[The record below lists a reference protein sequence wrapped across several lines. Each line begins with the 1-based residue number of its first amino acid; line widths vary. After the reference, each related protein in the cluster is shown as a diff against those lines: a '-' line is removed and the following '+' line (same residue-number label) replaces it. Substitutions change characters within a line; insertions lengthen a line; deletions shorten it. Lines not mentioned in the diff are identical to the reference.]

1 MNEPEPSSVPDAGA
15 CLPDLL
21 EEQAA
26 RTPDRVAVASEQGD
40 LTYRELH
47 ERANR
52 LARHLQA
59 MGIGPE
65 VRVGLCTDRSP
76 GMMVGLLGI
85 LKAGAAYL
93 PLEPSQPADRLA
105 WTLSDADVEVVVG
118 QERLLAALP
127 VRRLRTVQLERGEW
141 LQQPPSPPPR
151 PVLPDSAAYVI
162 YTSGSTGHPKGVVN
176 THRAIRNRLL
186 WMRER
191 FPLRDDDHF
200 LQKTPI
206 GFDVSVW
213 ELFWHL
219 IAGGR
224 LVMSRPGGHKDP
236 NYLVSAIERERITGI
251 HFVPSMFRVFLA
263 TPGLRRCSSLRR
275 VFCSGEALTPDLVRL
290 FFQRF
295 GEDGPELHNLYGPT
309 EAAVEVS
316 WWHCRPED
324 ARAPVP
330 IGHPLVNVHLPVLGP
345 DLLPVPA
352 GEAAELCIGGVQV
365 ARGYLDRPALTAER
379 FVPDPL
385 SAEPGGRLYR
395 TGDLA
400 RERADG
406 AIDFLGRIDH
416 QIKIRGFRIEP
427 GEVEAA
433 LLDFPGVRE
442 AAVLARE
449 GAPGELRLVAYVA
462 PAVPAEALRGFLAER
477 LLDYMVP
484 AAFVFLE
491 ALPLSTGGKL
501 DRKALPAPGP
511 DEDREVVAP
520 RTPLESFL
528 AGLFRE
534 LLGVGRVGVHDSFFT
549 LGGTSISGALL
560 INRLQEKLGEVCHLV
575 TLFDH
580 PTVERLAAFLAREYR
595 EAVERAWGATSLGDG
610 PAGPSIGRRIDAT
623 RVEEFRSLIPP
634 LPAPMERSA
643 KKNPRALFV
652 LAPPRSGTTLLRV
665 LLGGSQKLFSPPEL
679 ELLSFT
685 SMAERRAAL
694 GERDGFWLEGVIR
707 TVMEAR
713 ECDVEEARRILA
725 ACEEEGWSTGR
736 FYAELQSW
744 IGDRL
749 LVDKT
754 TTYALSPSVLRQAE
768 EVFEA
773 PLYLHLVR
781 HPYGMIRS
789 FEEARL
795 DQIFGRHA
803 HGFTGRDLAELIWLL
818 SHQNISEHL
827 AGIPPERWLR
837 VRFEDLVRQPESVMR
852 GICSW
857 LGIDFHPDMA
867 DPSPHES
874 RRMTDGLH
882 PGGRMLGD
890 LKFHQHQ
897 GVESNVADRWREHHQ
912 EDFLGEPAWSQAALF
927 GYERPERV
935 ERSSATPI
943 RPLTREAGQ
952 AVPLSFAQERLW
964 FLNRLHP
971 DSPAY
976 NSPRLYQVQG
986 SLEVPLLAGALAE
999 VVRRHEALRTLFGEE
1014 GGSPVQIVQPF
1025 SPPAVHVIDLC
1036 GLPEAAR
1043 QTEADRRAQ
1052 EEARRPFDLGRGPL
1066 LRTVLFLS
1074 GAEEATLLLC
1084 FHHIVTDGWS
1094 MGVLRRELGFLY
1106 RQLAEGR
1113 PAALPPLAVQY
1124 ADFAVWQRTA
1134 LAGGSLEA
1142 QLAAWRRRLASS
1154 PPVLELPTDH
1164 PRPEVQGFRGG
1175 VERLDLPS
1183 PDVHRLEQMGREQGA
1198 TPIMVLAAALAA
1210 LLSRLSGQPAFALG
1224 LPAAGRTRAELEGMI
1239 GFFVNSLVL
1248 HADLSG
1254 DPLFATAVH
1263 QMREE
1268 CLFAYAHQE
1277 VPFERLVAELAPERT
1292 LSHTPFFQVML
1303 ALEEAT
1309 VQLDLGPGLSASSRE
1324 VTTGAAKFDLSL
1336 VVGRHA
1342 GGCTLRLEYAA
1353 DLFEAETARRFL
1365 RCFHTLLEGALAGPG
1380 RVSELPLLSHAE
1392 RGQALAAGSGHAVE
1406 VPGTPVHDLVR
1417 EQARRQPGALAVA
1430 SGAQRLTYAELDRR
1444 AGKLARLLRSHGLR
1458 SEGVAALLLERS
1470 PELVVAALAVLRTG
1484 GAYLPIDPA
1493 LPAER
1498 VLHMLRDSGARALV
1512 TTEALRGGL
1521 SEAPLPEAAVFFL
1534 DRALPEDGNREELP
1548 PVETSGPDNLAYVI
1562 YTSGS
1567 TGLPKGTELRHAG
1580 LSNLVQWHRR
1590 AYGLTAE
1597 DRCALVAGPG
1607 FDASVWEIWP
1617 ALASGASLH
1626 VPPADVVRTPPVL
1639 ASWLA
1644 EQRISVAFLPTP
1656 LAEAVLAEPLSREMA
1671 LRALL
1676 TGGDR
1681 LHRRPP
1687 RGLPFALVN
1696 HYGPTESTVV
1706 TTAAVVTPDGSGLPE
1721 IGVPIDNLRALVLD
1735 QGFQALPDGVPGELC
1750 VAGPG
1755 LARGYRGR
1763 PEITAERFV
1772 PDPFGEPG
1780 SRLYRTG
1787 DRVRRLSGGTLE
1799 FLGRIDRQVKIRG
1812 FRIELGEIEAA
1823 LSGLPGVRE
1832 AAVLVRPGEN
1842 RLTACVALRGSA
1854 GTTPA
1859 VLREELRQGLAL
1871 SLPEAMI
1878 PTAWVFLDTLPLT
1891 PNGKVDRR
1899 LLEGIEPLVEEAP
1912 DQAAGT
1918 PMEQLVAG
1926 LFAQMLGLGREPGV
1940 HGDFFHL
1947 GGHSLLATQLASRI
1961 REVCGVE
1968 LGVAE
1973 IFQRATVKHLAS
1985 RIEEAALQD
1994 GPRLPPPS
2002 RSERSTP
2009 APLAFSQQ
2017 SLWLLELLHP
2027 GTATYNIAREC
2038 ALPGRAEVPALAAA
2052 LREVVR
2058 RHEALRTRFE
2068 VPAGAGE
2075 PMQHPAAVEELPDFL
2090 PLLDLGSLPPEARR
2104 AEADRLSQDAAR
2116 QPYDLG
2122 RATLFRATLVR
2133 LGDEGDRLQL
2143 GMHHIV
2149 SDGWS
2154 VGVLLR
2160 ELSALYRAALTGAAS
2175 PLRELPLQYAD
2186 FAVWQRRQLDHEAL
2200 ERRLGW
2206 WRQRLQ
2212 GAPTVLELPPD
2223 RPRPTTPTYRGSNQR
2238 RPLGPELEETLAA
2251 FGRRHG
2257 ATPFMTLL
2265 ATFQSLLHRFSG
2277 QQDLVIGSPVA
2288 NRQWGELEGLIG
2300 LFVNIVPLR
2309 GDLSGNPGLA
2319 RLAGR
2324 VRDGALGAYA
2334 HQDLPFERIVEELQP
2349 PRDSSRSPLVQVI
2362 FALQQRLPDLVLGPG
2377 LAAPASEVTTAT
2389 AKFDLAF
2396 FVEQEAAGLTAAV
2409 EYATDLFDAA
2419 TMRHFLDSFQV
2430 LLEEA
2435 LRDPEAPLATLPL
2448 LQAGERAEVL
2458 ASSHGPAVTV
2468 PAAPVHL
2475 LVEEQ
2480 ARRRPEAPAIESEA
2494 ARLTYGDLAARAGN
2508 LSRTLRSLGAGSETV
2523 VALLLERSPE
2533 LVVAAL
2539 AALRTGAS
2547 YLPIDPALPAERVLY
2562 MLRDSGA
2569 RVLVT
2574 TGSRLAEL
2582 PEIPLG
2588 EHFVLRIEELLAGT
2602 AGEGIL
2608 EPSEAAGPDA
2618 LAYVIY
2624 TSGSTGLPKGTEL
2637 RHAGLANLCSW
2648 HRRVYGLSPEDRC
2661 SMVAGPGFDASVWEI
2676 WPTLTAGA
2684 SLHVPAADVARN
2696 PPALAVWLAER
2707 RISVAFLPTPVTDA
2721 FLGEPLPPGLSLR
2734 TLLTGGDRL
2743 RRRPPQEASFTLVNH
2758 YGPTE
2763 STVVTTAGA
2772 VSPDGE
2778 GAPFI
2783 GTAIDNLQALVLDRA
2798 LQPLPDG
2805 VPGEL
2810 CVAGP
2815 GLARGYRGQP
2825 EMTAAAFVPAPF
2837 GGPGERL
2844 YRTGDLVRRRTGG
2857 LIEFLGRI
2865 DRQVKIRGF
2874 RVELGE
2880 IEAALS
2886 RLPEVR
2892 EAAVLVRP
2900 GESRLTACVVP
2911 REAERTGLRED
2922 LRQGLARSLP
2932 EPMIPSTWVFL
2943 DALPLTANGKVDRR
2957 ALEHLEAAD
2966 DSGEE
2971 AGQEARNPTQQILA
2985 GLFAQVLGL
2994 DRDPGIHED
3003 FFQLG
3008 GHSLLAA
3015 QLVSRLRTTFGV
3027 EVPLRHLFEHPTV
3040 ARLSERITAEG
3051 RPAAPPLLPRARGAE
3066 AELSFAQQRLW
3077 FLDRFESGSVAY
3089 NIPILFRIEGPG
3101 LRIAALA
3108 AAIDEVVRRHE
3119 VLRTIFRAAAD
3130 GGAVQVVQPFAPWG
3144 LNLVDLS
3151 GLASAS
3157 REPEAARLAAME
3169 AESPFDLT
3177 RGPLVRTRLLRVD
3190 EERHDLLVTMH
3201 HILSDGWS
3209 MDVFAH
3215 EVTEIYRAFAEGRP
3229 SPLPPLPVQYADFA
3243 LWQRDWLAG
3252 EVLRAELSWWRDRL
3266 AGLPPALTLPVDRP
3280 RPAVQSFRGTALRT
3294 AFPGELRSRLAALS
3308 RRRGATLFMTLLAAF
3323 DVLLHRYTGEED
3335 LVVGTPVANR
3345 DRIEV
3350 EALIGFFV
3358 NTVVL
3363 RVDLG
3368 DDPGFLQLLER
3379 VRHAALESYAHQDI
3393 PFEKLVAELAP
3404 ERDLSH
3410 TPIYQVWISLQE
3422 TLPPALSLGP
3432 ALSGLFREVRHDTS
3446 KFDLSLHM
3454 GRNEEGPLAACE
3466 YNTDI
3471 FDAATIER
3479 LLGHWRVLL
3488 EGIAAAPDGRISG
3501 LPLLSAAETEQLR
3514 ADWNAEPAPPVTAP
3528 TLHALVA
3535 AQSRRTPEATA
3546 LLCAGEAVTYA
3557 ELTRRSGALAG
3568 QLRRLGVGPEVR
3580 VALCVNR
3587 TPELVIGLLGI
3598 LESGA
3603 AVVPLDPGAPAERL
3617 SFVLEDAGAAALV
3630 TTTAL
3635 AARLPAAGIPTLRFE
3650 EPIVGAAVTEA
3661 ARLHPESLAYVIY
3674 TSGSTGRPKGVAVS
3688 HAAAVEHCETMA
3700 RVYGLTSR
3708 DRVLQLASVAFD
3720 AALEEILPTLSVG
3733 AAVVLPGVTP
3743 WAPAEL
3749 AGRVE
3754 EIGLTVL
3761 DLPAAYWQQ
3770 WVRSGAAALARPANL
3785 RLVLVGGE
3793 EILVETARRWLD
3805 TPLAGVPLLN
3815 VYGPTEAVITAT
3827 VHRVRAGHLG
3837 NGASAP
3843 IGGPLPGRSARVLDR
3858 WGEPQ
3863 PVGVPGE
3870 LHLGGVLARGY
3881 LGRPELTAERFVPDP
3896 FGDPSGPGGDRLY
3909 RTGDLVRRLA
3919 DGVLEFLGRVDDQLK
3934 IRGFRIEP
3942 GEIEA
3947 VLAAHPTVAAAAVL
3961 PWRDGRE
3968 LRLAGYVQSAD
3979 GAIPA
3984 ESLRDWLGERLPAYM
3999 VPAGIVVLDEL
4010 PRTPNGKLDREAL
4023 SRIVPVR
4030 EGGGQ
4035 APRTPTEQEL
4045 ATLWSEILQV
4055 ERVGAD
4061 DDFFALG
4068 GHSLLAMQLV
4078 SRVRDQLGAEL
4089 ELRAVFEESTLER
4102 MAALLDRAERH
4113 VRRGPA
4119 NRPAA
4124 AAEGAPLSF
4133 AQQRLWFMERFQP
4146 GSPAYN
4152 LPVLLRLDGPLAVP
4166 ALAAAFT
4173 EIVRRHSVLRT
4184 VFAVEPRSGEPVQV
4198 ALPPGLCE
4206 LPVVDLSSLP
4216 AARRDAEAGRQIW
4229 DEQRRLFDLDRGPLL
4244 RLLLVRL
4251 GSARHE
4257 LVATTHHIA
4266 SDGWSIGILLREL
4279 HALYGAFASGRPCA
4293 LPELPLQYS
4302 DYAAWE
4308 RSRENEI
4315 LADLAWWRERLAGE
4329 APNLELPADFP
4340 RPPVQSLEG
4349 GAERIVLPATL
4360 TVGVQRLGQARGTT
4374 LFMTLLAAFQALL
4387 FRYTGQEDLWI
4398 GAPVANRGRGELEG
4412 LIGFFVNTLVLRIDL
4427 SGEPAFSELL
4437 RRVREAAQTAY
4448 AHQEVPF
4455 TRLVEELAPPRDLSR
4470 SPLFQ
4475 ILFSVHD
4482 QAGGPLELAPDLR
4495 LSSADVQ
4502 TGTAKFD
4509 LSLACW
4515 QEEGGGLAVAAEYST
4530 DLFKAATV
4538 RRMLGHFGTL
4548 LEAAVADPALRL
4560 PDLPLLTESEAAQI
4574 ADWNGEAHRGNPSVE
4589 TLHGLFEAQA
4599 RRTPAAVALV
4609 HAGHALTYAE
4619 LERRSARLAHR
4630 LRHLGVGPEVP
4641 VAVCLQRSADLVVAL
4656 LGVLRA
4662 GGFYVPLDP
4671 AHPADRLAFL
4681 LEDSRCAVLVTQ
4693 SALLPVL
4700 PSTAVPALLI
4710 EGLEGGAGE
4719 LPENATEPGAPVERA
4734 AGPGHLAYLIYTSG
4748 STGRP
4753 KAVAIEHRSAVT
4765 LVQWAREAFEA
4776 AELEGVLA
4784 STSVTFDL
4792 SVFEVFVPLATGGT
4806 VIVVENALA
4815 LPALKAPGALPE
4827 GVEVRLINTVPSAIA
4842 ELLRVDGL
4850 PDSVRTVNL
4859 AGEPLSRALAD
4870 RIFERVATERLYNLY
4885 GPSEDT
4891 TYSTCAWVER
4901 SDPRPPAIGQPVDDT
4916 RAYVLDRRLR
4926 PLPVGIPGELCLA
4939 GAGLARGYLRRP
4951 ELTAE
4956 RFLPDPFAAEPGER
4970 MYRTGDL
4977 ARRRPDG
4984 VLEYLGRLDHQ
4995 VKIRGFRIE
5004 LGEVEAAL
5012 TSHPG
5017 VESAVALARQDRPGD
5032 QRLVA
5037 YVVGRGDQAT
5047 AAELRRALRE
5057 RLPEVMIPSAFVFLP
5072 ALPLTPN
5079 GKVDRKAL
5087 PAPDADRADLE
5098 TAFVPPRTP
5107 LEQEA
5112 AAIWQ
5117 AVLGVDRIGAHDSFW
5132 DLGGHSLLAMRL
5144 VSRIRDHF
5152 GVELSVR
5159 GIFEHPTLAGLAVRI
5174 EHELRGGTAG
5184 VTLPLLAT
5192 ASRSGGEPLSFP
5204 QQRLWLLDRLQ
5215 PGSPAYN
5222 LPLRLRLD
5230 GPLAVP
5236 TLAASLTEIVR
5247 RHASLRTVFA
5257 LDPVLGEPV
5266 QVILP
5271 PGPAALPMVDLSAL
5285 PPRARE
5291 AETEKWLREEQR
5303 RPFDLGR
5310 GPLLRLVLVRQ
5321 EPGHHHLSAALHHI
5335 VADGWSIDV
5344 LLRELRA
5351 LYAAFSAGRPSP
5363 LAEPTL
5369 QYADFAAW
5377 QRRWLEGGALQEQ
5390 LAWWSEYLAGGPPTL
5405 ELPADFAR
5413 PAVQTLRGGSEALVL
5428 GGMAGAVEGLGR
5440 RHGATLFMTLL
5451 AVFQT
5456 LLHRYT
5462 GQEDLWIGTPVANR
5476 NRSEIEGLIGF
5487 FVNTLVLRSSLA
5499 GGPTFAGLL
5508 ERVRETA
5515 LAAYAHQEL
5524 PFERLVEELAPRRDL
5539 SRSPLF
5545 QVFFSVPSEA
5555 SGPQELA
5562 PGLVLSQGEVET
5574 GTAKFDLS
5582 IGCWK
5587 EGSDLATAAEFSADL
5602 FEPVTARRIL
5612 GHFRTLLEGALADPG
5627 ARIQDLPLLTRE
5639 EAAQIAG
5646 WNQEAHRGHPAGETL
5661 HGLFESQ
5668 ARRTPGAIA
5677 VVSAGR
5683 GLTYAELEHRSAR
5696 LAHRLRRFG
5705 VGPEVPV
5712 AVCLQRSADLVVA
5725 LLGVLRAGG
5734 FYVPL
5739 DPAHPAERLAF
5750 LLEDS
5755 RCAALLTQATLLPSL
5770 PPTASPVLLVD
5781 EEPAGEDC
5789 TIPEPLAEPGHLAY
5803 LIYTSGS
5810 TGLPKAVAIEHR
5822 SAVTLVR
5829 WAREVFDPAELS
5841 GVLASTSA
5849 TFDLSVFEMF
5859 VPLATG
5865 GSVIVVEN
5873 ALALAALKEPGALPD
5888 GVAVSLINT
5897 VPSAIAEL
5905 LRMEGLPTSVR
5916 TVNLAGEALPRAL
5929 ADRLWERAETERL
5942 YNLYGPSEDTTYS
5955 TFTLVERSGPRP
5967 PAIGRPVHGT
5977 SAYVLD
5983 RGLRPLPVG
5992 VPGELCLA
6000 GGGLARGYL
6009 RRPDLTAERFLADP
6023 FATTPG
6029 ARMYRTGDLARR
6041 RPDGV
6046 LEYLGRLDHQVK
6058 IRGFRIELGE
6068 VEAVLAAHPGVEDAV
6083 AVARQDRTGDQ
6094 RLVGYVVRRGEQA
6107 TSAELR
6113 RALRERLPEI
6123 MVPSIFVFLEALPRT
6138 PNGKVDR
6145 KALPAPE
6152 IDRSDLETAFVAPR
6166 TPLEQEVAEIWQGV
6180 LGVDRIGAHDSFWDL
6195 GGHSLLATKVLLR
6208 IEESFGVDLPLQSLF
6223 ATPTLGGL
6231 AALIGETLLADQGEE
6246 AGAFLAELEGLSDE
6260 EIRELL
6266 TRESEMQKQQELR

>member
-1 MNEPEPSSVPDAGA
+1 MMVPAVPVHLLVAEQARRRPGALAVESAGA
-15 CLPDLL
+15 RLTYGELATRAGALSRSLRGQGAGPETVVALLL
-21 EEQAA
+21 E
-26 RTPDRVAVASEQGD
+26 
-40 LTYRELH
+40 
-47 ERANR
+47 
-52 LARHLQA
+52 
-59 MGIGPE
+59 
-65 VRVGLCTDRSP
+65 RSP
-76 GMMVGLLGI
+76 ELVTAALATLWS
-85 LKAGAAYL
+85 GAAYL
-93 PLEPSQPADRLA
+93 PIDPSLPTERVLYMLRDSGARVLVTSGSRLA
-105 WTLSDADVEVVVG
+105 ELPEVPPEVFALSVEEISSDAGGQDVPEPAG
-118 QERLLAALP
+118 TAGADAL
-127 VRRLRTVQLERGEW
+127 
-141 LQQPPSPPPR
+141 
-151 PVLPDSAAYVI
+151 AYVI
-162 YTSGSTGHPKGVVN
+162 YTSGSTGLPKGTELSHGALAN
-176 THRAIRNRLL
+176 LCAWHEGGFRL
-186 WMRER
+186 
-191 FPLRDDDHF
+191 
-200 LQKTPI
+200 TPE
-206 GFDVSVW
+206 DRCT
-213 ELFWHL
+213 L
-219 IAGGR
+219 IAGPGFDASVFEMWPALLAGAPLHVPPPEVLR
-224 LVMSRPGGHKDP
+224 DPAALLEWMVSR
-236 NYLVSAIERERITGI
+236 RITVAFAPTPLAELLLREPMPVGL
-251 HFVPSMFRVFLA
+251 PLRVLA
-263 TPGLRRCSSLRR
+263 IGGDRLHRRPPAGLP
-275 VFCSGEALTPDLVRL
+275 FDLV
-290 FFQRF
+290 
-295 GEDGPELHNLYGPT
+295 NNYGPT
-309 EAAVEVS
+309 EATVVTTAGVVE
-316 WWHCRPED
+316 PED
-324 ARAPVP
+324 GRGRAPDLGRP
-330 IGHPLVNVHLPVLGP
+330 IDNLRIHLLDESQHPVS
-345 DLLPVPA
+345 
-352 GEAAELCIGGVQV
+352 GETPGELCIAGSGL
-365 ARGYLDRPALTAER
+365 ARGYRGLPELTAAS
-379 FVPDPL
+379 FLPDPFG
-385 SAEPGGRLYR
+385 APGERLYR
-395 TGDLA
+395 SGDLV
-400 RERADG
+400 RRLADG
-406 AIDFLGRIDH
+406 SLEFLGRIDR
-416 QIKIRGFRIEP
+416 QVKLRGFRVELGEIEAVLAWHP
-427 GEVEAA
+427 AA
-433 LLDFPGVRE
+433 R
-442 AAVLARE
+442 ANAVLARAEEPHGVRLIAYVAVGSPEKPHASGIGAEPAGTGWKTVFDGIYDGAAPSGNPKLDPSFDIVGWHSACTGQPIPATEMREWLDDTVARIRALWPRRVLEIGCGTGMLLFQLAPDCDLYLGSDMSGRVIAELGSRLVGRDDLAAVRLIQTATDRLE
-449 GAPGELRLVAYVA
+449 GIAPGSLDTVIVNSVVQYFPSIEYLRDVLERVVRTVRPGGAVFLGDVRSLPLLPAFHAWVELPRAQPELSAGELRTRWRTRTLQENELVVD
-462 PAVPAEALRGFLAER
+462 PAFFAALRTLLPEIGRVEILLKKGRAHNELSGFRYQVVLRIGDTPSREHEVLWHDGAQANLEAIRRALTSDGGKIIGIRRLPNARVARAAACAGELSLGEAQTAGEIRERIGRAAGVDPWDLER
-477 LLDYMVP
+477 LAGELGYEIELGQAAPGTDGAFDAVFRRLETAGLPLAAFLPAPVDPGLPWNTYANDPRRGQIARTLVPELRQLLSAKLPAAWIP
-484 AAFVFLE
+484 AAFVLLDELPLTPNGKVDRE
-491 ALPLSTGGKL
+491 ALARIEPEVAGASGG
-501 DRKALPAPGP
+501 
-511 DEDREVVAP
+511 EAP
-520 RTPLESFL
+520 RTPTEQLV
-528 AGLFRE
+528 AGVFAQV
-534 LLGVGRVGVHDSFFT
+534 LGLRDEPGRGDDFFH
-549 LGGTSISGALL
+549 LGGHSLL
-560 INRLQEKLGEVCHLV
+560 ANRVAFRLREVFGVAPDLARIFESV
-575 TLFDH
+575 
-580 PTVERLAAFLAREYR
+580 TVEGLAA
-595 EAVERAWGATSLGDG
+595 W
-610 PAGPSIGRRIDAT
+610 I
-623 RVEEFRSLIPP
+623 
-634 LPAPMERSA
+634 
-643 KKNPRALFV
+643 
-652 LAPPRSGTTLLRV
+652 
-665 LLGGSQKLFSPPEL
+665 
-679 ELLSFT
+679 
-685 SMAERRAAL
+685 
-694 GERDGFWLEGVIR
+694 
-707 TVMEAR
+707 
-713 ECDVEEARRILA
+713 EEA
-725 ACEEEGWSTGR
+725 
-736 FYAELQSW
+736 
-744 IGDRL
+744 
-749 LVDKT
+749 
-754 TTYALSPSVLRQAE
+754 LRQD
-768 EVFEA
+768 A
-773 PLYLHLVR
+773 PQA
-781 HPYGMIRS
+781 P
-789 FEEARL
+789 
-795 DQIFGRHA
+795 
-803 HGFTGRDLAELIWLL
+803 
-818 SHQNISEHL
+818 
-827 AGIPPERWLR
+827 PPERTER
-837 VRFEDLVRQPESVMR
+837 T
-852 GICSW
+852 G
-857 LGIDFHPDMA
+857 
-867 DPSPHES
+867 PS
-874 RRMTDGLH
+874 
-882 PGGRMLGD
+882 
-890 LKFHQHQ
+890 
-897 GVESNVADRWREHHQ
+897 
-912 EDFLGEPAWSQAALF
+912 
-927 GYERPERV
+927 
-935 ERSSATPI
+935 
-943 RPLTREAGQ
+943 
-952 AVPLSFAQERLW
+952 PLSFSQQSLW
-964 FLNRLHP
+964 FLDRLQP
-971 DSPAY
+971 RMATYNLAYASAFEGRIDPA
-976 NSPRLYQVQG
+976 P
-986 SLEVPLLAGALAE
+986 LAGALRE
-999 VVRRHEALRTLFGEE
+999 MLRRHEALRTRFALPPGTAE
-1014 GGSPVQIVQPF
+1014 PVQEVVAPGVLPWVLPVADLGAL
-1025 SPPAVHVIDLC
+1025 PPDLRNAESER
-1036 GLPEAAR
+1036 LLL
-1043 QTEADRRAQ
+1043 
-1052 EEARRPFDLGRGPL
+1052 EEARSPYDLSQAPL
-1066 LRTVLFLS
+1066 MRALLIRQDDEDRLFL
-1074 GAEEATLLLC
+1074 GM
-1084 FHHIVTDGWS
+1084 HHIVSDGWS
-1094 MGVLRRELGFLY
+1094 MDVLHRELSALY
-1106 RQLAEGR
+1106 RAAAEG
-1113 PAALPPLAVQY
+1113 AASPFPEPPLQI
-1124 ADFAVWQRTA
+1124 ADFALWQRRWLTGER
-1134 LAGGSLEA
+1134 LDS
-1142 QLAAWRRRLASS
+1142 RLAWWRERLDGA
-1154 PPVLELPTDH
+1154 PHVLELPADR
-1164 PRPEVQGFRGG
+1164 PRTAVPSQRGD
-1175 VERLDLPS
+1175 VEELALGAS
-1183 PDVHRLEQMGREQGA
+1183 LERGLAAFGRSRGA
-1198 TPIMVLAAALAA
+1198 TPFMVLLAA
-1210 LLSRLSGQPAFALG
+1210 FQALLRRTTGQEDFLVGSPVANRSLDALEG
-1224 LPAAGRTRAELEGMI
+1224 LIGYFVNLLPLRAELADDPSFG
-1239 GFFVNSLVL
+1239 GLVDRVRAGAL
-1248 HADLSG
+1248 GA
-1254 DPLFATAVH
+1254 F
-1263 QMREE
+1263 
-1268 CLFAYAHQE
+1268 AHQDL
-1277 VPFERLVAELAPERT
+1277 PFERLVEELAPERD
-1292 LSHTPFFQVML
+1292 LSHNPLVQIVF
-1303 ALEEAT
+1303 ALHEEPPR
-1309 VQLDLGPGLSASSRE
+1309 LDFGPGLSARPAALS
-1324 VTTGAAKFDLSL
+1324 TGTAKMDLALFVERRADGYMALAEYATDLFDST
-1336 VVGRHA
+1336 
-1342 GGCTLRLEYAA
+1342 TLRRL
-1353 DLFEAETARRFL
+1353 LGSFR
-1365 RCFHTLLEGALAGPG
+1365 TLLEGALAAPDLS
-1380 RVSELPLLSHAE
+1380 VSDLPLLTSAE
-1392 RGQALAAGSGHAVE
+1392 REEILAASAGPAAE
-1406 VPGTPVHDLVR
+1406 IPADPVHVLVQD
-1417 EQARRQPGALAVA
+1417 QARRQPEALAIED
-1430 SGAQRLTYAELDRR
+1430 GAVSLTYGELARR
-1444 AGKLARLLRSHGLR
+1444 AGELARTLRGLGTGPE
-1458 SEGVAALLLERS
+1458 SVVALLLERS
-1470 PELVVAALAVLRTG
+1470 AGLAVSALATLDTG
-1484 GAYLPIDPA
+1484 GAYLPIDPSQ
-1493 LPAER
+1493 PADR
-1498 VLHMLRDSGARALV
+1498 ILYLLRDSGARALV
-1512 TTEALRGGL
+1512 TTAAHRAALATL
-1521 SEAPLPEAAVFFL
+1521 PLPEDAVLLLNAAPE
-1534 DRALPEDGNREELP
+1534 ALAAHTLP
-1548 PVETSGPDNLAYVI
+1548 AFRLGPDAMAYVI

-1590 AYGLTAE
+1590 TYGLTAE

-1626 VPPADVVRTPPVL
+1626 VPPADVVRTPPSL
-1639 ASWLA
+1639 ARWLA
-1644 EQRISVAFLPTP
+1644 EHRISVAFLPTP
-1656 LAEAVLAEPLSREMA
+1656 LAEAVLAEPFPRGTV

-1687 RGLPFALVN
+1687 SGLPFALVN

-1706 TTAAVVTPDGSGLPE
+1706 TTAGVVDPEGSGAPA
-1721 IGVPIDNLRALVLD
+1721 IGAPIDNLRALVLD
-1735 QGFQALPDGVPGELC
+1735 PGFQPLPDGVPGELH

-1772 PDPFGEPG
+1772 PDPFGAPG

-1823 LSGLPGVRE
+1823 LTRLPGVRE
-1832 AAVLVRPGEN
+1832 ATVLVRPGES
-1842 RLTACVALRGSA
+1842 RITACIVPREGAGTVPGALRE
-1854 GTTPA
+1854 T
-1859 VLREELRQGLAL
+1859 LRAGLAL
-1871 SLPEAMI
+1871 SLPEAMV
-1878 PTAWVFLDTLPLT
+1878 PAAWVFLDALPLT

-1899 LLEGIEPLVEEAP
+1899 ALERREPAVDEVPAQP
-1912 DQAAGT
+1912 AGT

-1926 LFAQMLGLGREPGV
+1926 LFAQMLGLGQEPGA
-1940 HGDFFHL
+1940 GDDFFHL

-1961 REVCGVE
+1961 REICGVE

-1973 IFQRATVKHLAS
+1973 IFQRATVRHLAA
-1985 RIEEAALQD
+1985 RIEEAARQSE
-1994 GPRLPPPS
+1994 PSLPPPS
-2002 RSERSTP
+2002 REERSTP
-2009 APLAFSQQ
+2009 APLSFSQQ
-2017 SLWLLELLHP
+2017 SLWLLELMHP
-2027 GTATYNIAREC
+2027 GTATYNIAREY
-2038 ALPGRAEVPALAAA
+2038 ALPGRVQVPALAAA
-2052 LREVVR
+2052 IREVVR

-2068 VPAGAGE
+2068 ILPGAGE
-2075 PMQHPAAVEELPDFL
+2075 PVQHAVPVGELPSPL
-2090 PLLDLGSLPPEARR
+2090 PVIDLSSLAPEARR
-2104 AEADRLSQDAAR
+2104 AEADRLGQDAAR

-2143 GMHHIV
+2143 GMHHII

-2160 ELSALYRAALTGAAS
+2160 ELSALYRAALTGDAS

-2186 FAVWQRRQLDHEAL
+2186 FAVWQRRLLDHEAL

-2206 WRQRLQ
+2206 WRERLQ
-2212 GAPTVLELPPD
+2212 GVPTVLELPAD
-2223 RPRPTTPTYRGSNQR
+2223 RPRPTTPTYRGSSQR
-2238 RPLGPELEETLAA
+2238 RPLGPEMEETLGA
-2251 FGRRHG
+2251 FGRHHG

-2288 NRQWGELEGLIG
+2288 NRQWGELEALIG

-2349 PRDSSRSPLVQVI
+2349 PRDHSRSPLVQVI

-2396 FVEQEAAGLTAAV
+2396 FVEQEAAGLTASV

-2435 LRDPEAPLATLPL
+2435 LRDPEAPLAMLPL

-2458 ASSHGPAVTV
+2458 ASSLGPAVTV
-2468 PAAPVHL
+2468 PVAPVHL

-2480 ARRRPEAPAIESEA
+2480 ARRQPEAPAIETGA
-2494 ARLTYGDLAARAGN
+2494 ARLTYGDLAARAGV
-2508 LSRTLRSLGAGSETV
+2508 LSRTLRSRGAGSETV

-2539 AALRTGAS
+2539 ATLRTGAA

-2562 MLRDSGA
+2562 MLRDSDA

-2588 EHFVLRIEELLAGT
+2588 EDFVLRIEELLAGT
-2602 AGEGIL
+2602 AGEDIL
-2608 EPSEAAGPDA
+2608 EPAEAAGPDA

-2637 RHAGLANLCSW
+2637 RHAGLANLCAW

-2676 WPTLTAGA
+2676 WPALTAGA
-2684 SLHVPAADVARN
+2684 SLHVPSPDIARN
-2696 PPALAVWLAER
+2696 PPVLAAWLAER

-2721 FLGEPLPPGLSLR
+2721 FLGEPMPPGLSLR

-2743 RRRPPQEASFTLVNH
+2743 RRRPPQGAPFTLVNH

-2772 VSPDGE
+2772 VSPEGD

-2815 GLARGYRGQP
+2815 GLARGYRGRP
-2825 EMTAAAFVPAPF
+2825 EMTAAAFVPSPF
-2837 GGPGERL
+2837 GEPGERL

-2911 REAERTGLRED
+2911 RETERTGLREG

-2932 EPMIPSTWVFL
+2932 EPMIPSAWIFL

-2957 ALEHLEAAD
+2957 ALEHLEPAD

-3003 FFQLG
+3003 FFHLG

-3040 ARLSERITAEG
+3040 ARLAGRITAEG
-3051 RPAAPPLLPRARGAE
+3051 RSAAPPLLPAARGAE

-3077 FLDRFESGSVAY
+3077 FLDRFESGSVVY
-3089 NIPILFRIEGPG
+3089 NIPVAFRIEGSG
-3101 LRIAALA
+3101 LRIASLA
-3108 AAIDEVVRRHE
+3108 AALDEMVRRHE
-3119 VLRTIFRAAAD
+3119 ALRTVFRATPD
-3130 GGAVQVVQPFAPWG
+3130 GDAVQVVQPFSPHG
-3144 LNLVDLS
+3144 LDRVDLS
-3151 GLASAS
+3151 ALPVAV
-3157 REPEAARLAAME
+3157 RETEAERLAR
-3169 AESPFDLT
+3169 AESETPFDLT
-3177 RGPLVRTRLLRVD
+3177 LGPLLRTRLLQVD
-3190 EERHDLLVTMH
+3190 DERQDLLVTMH
-3201 HILSDGWS
+3201 HIVSDGWS
-3209 MDVFAH
+3209 MNVFAQ
-3215 EVTEIYRAFAEGRP
+3215 EVTEMYRACVEGRP
-3229 SPLPPLPVQYADFA
+3229 SSLAPLSVQYADFA
-3243 LWQRDWLAG
+3243 LWQQDWMAG

-3266 AGLPPALTLPVDRP
+3266 AGLPPALTLPADRP
-3280 RPAVQSFRGTALRT
+3280 RPVVQSFRGTALST

-3308 RRRGATLFMTLLAAF
+3308 RRRGSTLFMTLLAAF

-3358 NTVVL
+3358 NTLVL

-3368 DDPGFLQLLER
+3368 GDPGFLELLER
-3379 VRHAALESYAHQDI
+3379 VRHTALESYAHQDI

-3410 TPIYQVWISLQE
+3410 SPIYQVWISLQE
-3422 TLPPALSLGP
+3422 TLPPALALGP
-3432 ALSGLFREVRHDTS
+3432 ALSGVFREVRHDTS
-3446 KFDLSLHM
+3446 KFDLSLHL
-3454 GRNEEGPLAACE
+3454 GLNEEGPLAACE

-3471 FDAATIER
+3471 FDATTIER

-3488 EGIAAAPDGRISG
+3488 EGIAAAPEERVSA
-3501 LPLLSAAETEQLR
+3501 LPLMSETEQLQI
-3514 ADWNAEPAPPVTAP
+3514 DHWNRE
-3528 TLHALVA
+3528 
-3535 AQSRRTPEATA
+3535 
-3546 LLCAGEAVTYA
+3546 
-3557 ELTRRSGALAG
+3557 
-3568 QLRRLGVGPEVR
+3568 
-3580 VALCVNR
+3580 
-3587 TPELVIGLLGI
+3587 
-3598 LESGA
+3598 
-3603 AVVPLDPGAPAERL
+3603 
-3617 SFVLEDAGAAALV
+3617 
-3630 TTTAL
+3630 
-3635 AARLPAAGIPTLRFE
+3635 
-3650 EPIVGAAVTEA
+3650 
-3661 ARLHPESLAYVIY
+3661 
-3674 TSGSTGRPKGVAVS
+3674 
-3688 HAAAVEHCETMA
+3688 
-3700 RVYGLTSR
+3700 
-3708 DRVLQLASVAFD
+3708 
-3720 AALEEILPTLSVG
+3720 
-3733 AAVVLPGVTP
+3733 
-3743 WAPAEL
+3743 
-3749 AGRVE
+3749 
-3754 EIGLTVL
+3754 
-3761 DLPAAYWQQ
+3761 
-3770 WVRSGAAALARPANL
+3770 
-3785 RLVLVGGE
+3785 
-3793 EILVETARRWLD
+3793 
-3805 TPLAGVPLLN
+3805 
-3815 VYGPTEAVITAT
+3815 
-3827 VHRVRAGHLG
+3827 VHRG
-3837 NGASAP
+3837 
-3843 IGGPLPGRSARVLDR
+3843 
-3858 WGEPQ
+3858 
-3863 PVGVPGE
+3863 
-3870 LHLGGVLARGY
+3870 
-3881 LGRPELTAERFVPDP
+3881 
-3896 FGDPSGPGGDRLY
+3896 
-3909 RTGDLVRRLA
+3909 
-3919 DGVLEFLGRVDDQLK
+3919 
-3934 IRGFRIEP
+3934 
-3942 GEIEA
+3942 
-3947 VLAAHPTVAAAAVL
+3947 HPT
-3961 PWRDGRE
+3961 
-3968 LRLAGYVQSAD
+3968 
-3979 GAIPA
+3979 GA
-3984 ESLRDWLGERLPAYM
+3984 
-3999 VPAGIVVLDEL
+3999 
-4010 PRTPNGKLDREAL
+4010 
-4023 SRIVPVR
+4023 
-4030 EGGGQ
+4030 
-4035 APRTPTEQEL
+4035 
-4045 ATLWSEILQV
+4045 
-4055 ERVGAD
+4055 
-4061 DDFFALG
+4061 
-4068 GHSLLAMQLV
+4068 
-4078 SRVRDQLGAEL
+4078 
-4089 ELRAVFEESTLER
+4089 
-4102 MAALLDRAERH
+4102 
-4113 VRRGPA
+4113 
-4119 NRPAA
+4119 
-4124 AAEGAPLSF
+4124 
-4133 AQQRLWFMERFQP
+4133 
-4146 GSPAYN
+4146 
-4152 LPVLLRLDGPLAVP
+4152 
-4166 ALAAAFT
+4166 
-4173 EIVRRHSVLRT
+4173 
-4184 VFAVEPRSGEPVQV
+4184 
-4198 ALPPGLCE
+4198 
-4206 LPVVDLSSLP
+4206 
-4216 AARRDAEAGRQIW
+4216 
-4229 DEQRRLFDLDRGPLL
+4229 
-4244 RLLLVRL
+4244 
-4251 GSARHE
+4251 
-4257 LVATTHHIA
+4257 
-4266 SDGWSIGILLREL
+4266 
-4279 HALYGAFASGRPCA
+4279 
-4293 LPELPLQYS
+4293 
-4302 DYAAWE
+4302 
-4308 RSRENEI
+4308 
-4315 LADLAWWRERLAGE
+4315 
-4329 APNLELPADFP
+4329 
-4340 RPPVQSLEG
+4340 
-4349 GAERIVLPATL
+4349 
-4360 TVGVQRLGQARGTT
+4360 
-4374 LFMTLLAAFQALL
+4374 
-4387 FRYTGQEDLWI
+4387 
-4398 GAPVANRGRGELEG
+4398 
-4412 LIGFFVNTLVLRIDL
+4412 
-4427 SGEPAFSELL
+4427 
-4437 RRVREAAQTAY
+4437 
-4448 AHQEVPF
+4448 
-4455 TRLVEELAPPRDLSR
+4455 
-4470 SPLFQ
+4470 
-4475 ILFSVHD
+4475 
-4482 QAGGPLELAPDLR
+4482 
-4495 LSSADVQ
+4495 
-4502 TGTAKFD
+4502 
-4509 LSLACW
+4509 
-4515 QEEGGGLAVAAEYST
+4515 
-4530 DLFKAATV
+4530 
-4538 RRMLGHFGTL
+4538 
-4548 LEAAVADPALRL
+4548 
-4560 PDLPLLTESEAAQI
+4560 
-4574 ADWNGEAHRGNPSVE
+4574 

-4599 RRTPAAVALV
+4599 RRTPTAIALV

-4693 SALLPVL
+4693 PALLPIL

-4710 EGLEGGAGE
+4710 EDLEEGAGE
-4719 LPENATEPGAPVERA
+4719 LPEGVTGPGTPVERA

-4765 LVQWAREAFEA
+4765 LVQWAREVFEA
-4776 AELEGVLA
+4776 VELEGVLA

-4792 SVFEVFVPLATGGT
+4792 SVFEMFVPLATGGT
-4806 VIVVENALA
+4806 VIVIENALA

-4859 AGEPLSRALAD
+4859 AGEALPRALAD
-4870 RIFERVATERLYNLY
+4870 RIFEHVATERLYNLY

-4901 SDPRPPAIGQPVDDT
+4901 SDLRPPAIGQPVDDT

-4956 RFLPDPFAAEPGER
+4956 RFIPDPFAADPGER

-5012 TSHPG
+5012 TSHPD

-5047 AAELRRALRE
+5047 AAELRCALRG

-5072 ALPLTPN
+5072 ALPLNPN

-5107 LEQEA
+5107 LEQEI

-5117 AVLGVDRIGAHDSFW
+5117 AVLGVDRIGVYDSFW

-5159 GIFEHPTLAGLAVRI
+5159 GIFEHPTLAGLAARI
-5174 EHELRGGTAG
+5174 EQELRRETAG
-5184 VTLPLLAT
+5184 ATLPLLPT

-5204 QQRLWLLDRLQ
+5204 QQRLWVLDRLQ

-5236 TLAASLTEIVR
+5236 VLAASLTEIVR

-5271 PGPAALPMVDLSAL
+5271 PGPVALPVVDLSAL
-5285 PPRARE
+5285 PTRAQE

-5310 GPLLRLVLVRQ
+5310 GPLLRLVLLRQ

-5344 LLRELRA
+5344 LLRQLRD

-5363 LAEPTL
+5363 LAEPSL

-5377 QRRWLEGGALQEQ
+5377 QRRWLQDAALQEQ
-5390 LAWWSEYLAGGPPTL
+5390 LAWWREYLAGGPPTL

-5428 GGMAGAVEGLGR
+5428 GGLAGAVEGLGR

-5462 GQEDLWIGTPVANR
+5462 GQEDLWTGTPVANR

-5487 FVNTLVLRSSLA
+5487 FVNILVLRSSLA

-5545 QVFFSVPSEA
+5545 QVFFSVPPEA

-5582 IGCWK
+5582 IGCRK
-5587 EGSDLATAAEFSADL
+5587 EGGDLATAAEFSSDL
-5602 FEPVTARRIL
+5602 FEPVTVRRIL

-5646 WNQEAHRGHPAGETL
+5646 WNQEVHRGQPTGETL

-5696 LAHRLRRFG
+5696 LARRLRRFG

-5781 EEPAGEDC
+5781 EEPEAEND
-5789 TIPEPLAEPGHLAY
+5789 TMPEPLAEPGHLAY

-5810 TGLPKAVAIEHR
+5810 TGFPKAVAIEHR
-5822 SAVTLVR
+5822 SAVTLVH

-5888 GVAVSLINT
+5888 GVEVSLINT

-5905 LRMEGLPTSVR
+5905 LRMDGLPASLR

-5955 TFTLVERSGPRP
+5955 TFALVERSGSRP
-5967 PAIGRPVHGT
+5967 PAIGRPVHDT
-5977 SAYVLD
+5977 RAYVLD

-6000 GGGLARGYL
+6000 GAGLARGYL
-6009 RRPDLTAERFLADP
+6009 RRPDLTADHFLPDP

-6029 ARMYRTGDLARR
+6029 ERMYRTGDLARR

-6068 VEAVLAAHPGVEDAV
+6068 VEAALAAHPDVEDAV
-6083 AVARQDRTGDQ
+6083 AVARQNRTGDQ

-6138 PNGKVDR
+6138 ANGKVDR

-6152 IDRSDLETAFVAPR
+6152 IDRSDLETVFVAPR